1 MSYQRTIK
9 ELVILT
15 LSAAV
20 VALLVNTFSPHG
32 ISLITPPAGS
42 NFESSPFTGIDFEA
56 VKALSARQSCVFADA
71 RPLEAYQ
78 KGHIPGAEPMPV
90 YDLDDYLLDFMEK
103 YPENTTVVAYC
114 SGINCTD
121 SHLLAE
127 ELYAMGYMT
136 VLIFTE
142 GFSRWEKEGLAIE
155 T

>member
-1 MSYQRTIK
+1 MI
-9 ELVILT
+9 VLT
-15 LSAAV
+15 LSAMI
-20 VALLVNTFSPHG
+20 VALLVNTVSPHG

-42 NFESSPFTGIDFEA
+42 GSESSPFTSIDFET
-56 VKALSARQSCVFADA
+56 VKTLSAGNACVFADA

-103 YPENTTVVAYC
+103 YPENTIVVTYC

-127 ELYAMGYMT
+127 ELFAMGYMS

-142 GFSRWEKEGLAIE
+142 GFSRWEKEGMAIE